1 MSKIIKKHISTITKT
16 PVHWRTSRNKVAFIP
31 QAYSHYLSPLQKGE
45 SLYSFISRNSAN
57 CTSPASLHHQWWH
70 NPFRLPSL
78 FAEGIKCTQQ
88 LKFAS
93 IPQKEK
99 KYEYN
104 EKDSRSNDMIR
115 ASKDALFLSL
125 SLSKNTW
132 WQEWSEAWASFC
144 RLKRIEEPAGGAT
157 CSVSGQ
163 KQGWSGRGQVAPCH
177 TRRGN
182 KANGHEMNEW
192 MNVCMYCKFVCMYVY
207 IVKCT

>member
-125 SLSKNTW
+125 CVCLSLRCVVYMILCFSL
-132 WQEWSEAWASFC
+132 C
-144 RLKRIEEPAGGAT
+144 V
-157 CSVSGQ
+157 SVSV
-163 KQGWSGRGQVAPCH
+163 SFSVYLCPFH
-177 TRRGN
+177 TL
-182 KANGHEMNEW
+182 K
-192 MNVCMYCKFVCMYVY
+192 K
-207 IVKCT
+207 